1 VFSAVA
7 TFTENKRRLVV
18 VKLGDMAEHE
28 RDTGA
33 AAALAASAGRADPS
47 ASDLLQRVAA
57 EDAATITVLLA
68 SSPRLRRVLAA
79 PSFEDG
85 GVRAAWC
92 AADAGGSSHVYIFAV
107 GRQRREA
114 EARPERHAVWV
125 AKLQAG
131 AQAQYRRRSNW
142 PSRIGGRWPPRR

>member
-7 TFTENKRRLVV
+7 TFTENKRCLVV
-18 VKLGDMAEHE
+18 VKLGDMVEHE

-33 AAALAASAGRADPS
+33 STTLATSACLPDPS

-57 EDAATITVLLA
+57 ENAATITALLA

-92 AADAGGSSHVYIFAV
+92 AADAGGSSHVYIFA
-107 GRQRREA
+107 GGTA
-114 EARPERHAVWV
+114 A
-125 AKLQAG
+125 AG
-131 AQAQYRRRSNW
+131 S
-142 PSRIGGRWPPRR
+142 GGAA